1 MSTHVG
7 SYRDVLKASSARG
20 MLQRRARLAD
30 VAQPVSGHEPEAT
43 RPPPDAPTA
52 LRDLERDAGDH
63 RWRHGRRWLGER
75 ERWAYLHRWADDGG
89 SEQ

>member
-7 SYRDVLKASSARG
+7 AYRDVLKASSVRG
-20 MLQRRARLAD
+20 MLERKARLAD

-52 LRDLERDAGDH
+52 LRDLECDAGDH
-63 RWRHGRRWLGER
+63 GWRHDHGGLGKRQRWTF
-75 ERWAYLHRWADDGG
+75 LHRWADDGG
-89 SEQ
+89 SG